1 MKESDMDLRVASWL
15 FRNLGSVINKRGDN
29 GNTLLHEAASANDVV
44 LIEFLIKKGADLE
57 ILNDNGYTPLKK
69 AFMRGNM
76 DAFKML
82 LENGANP
89 TAMDFAGWTLLHAA
103 VCCNEYE
110 AAQMLLKKGADPEA
124 KTIKDGKTVM
134 ELASNDKMIKMILAA
149 IKKKH
154 NQSKNSACSGMVRG
168 LSK

>member
-1 MKESDMDLRVASWL
+1 MEYMDLRVVSYL
-15 FRNLGSVINKRGDN
+15 FRNLESVINKRGDN
-29 GNTLLHEAASANDVV
+29 GDTLLHEAASRNDVV

-69 AFMRGNM
+69 AFMRGKM
-76 DAFKML
+76 DAFRIL

-89 TAMDFAGWTLLHAA
+89 TAMDFGGWSLLHTA
-103 VCCNEYE
+103 VYLNEYK
-110 AAQMLLKKGADPEA
+110 AAQLLLDSGADPEA
-124 KTIKDGKTVM
+124 KTIKDGKTVL
-134 ELASNDKMIKMILAA
+134 ELASNDKMRKMILAA

-154 NQSKNSACSGMVRG
+154 DQSKNSVCSDMVRA